1 MYYRCRLRYARSCN
15 PAKLPTRGTLSGMQ
29 VHGNEQSY
37 QPEERS
43 LVCKFTETSKVTN
56 QRNALWYA
64 SSRKR
69 AKLPTRGTLSGVQVH
84 GNEQSYQ
91 PEERSLVCK
100 FTETSKVTNQRNAL
114 WYASSRKRA
123 KLPTRGT
130 LSGMQV
136 HGNEQSY
143 QPEERS
149 LVCKLSETSKITNQ
163 RNALCYFRSMHRPN
177 LQS

>member
-1 MYYRCRLRYARSCN
+1 MTPINRNNSNYLLHCYN
-15 PAKLPTRGTLSGMQ
+15 K
-29 VHGNEQSY
+29 NN

-43 LVCKFTETSKVTN
+43 LVYKSTTTSKVTK
-56 QRNALWYA
+56 QRNALW
-64 SSRKR
+64 
-69 AKLPTRGTLSGVQVH
+69 
-84 GNEQSYQ
+84 
-91 PEERSLVCK
+91 C
-100 FTETSKVTNQRNAL
+100 
-114 WYASSRKRA
+114 ASSRKRA

>member
-56 QRNALWYA
+56 QRNALWCA

-69 AKLPTRGTLSGVQVH
+69 AKLPTRGTLTAAQVD
-84 GNEQSYQ
+84 GTAQTYE
-91 PEERSLVCK
+91 PVARCGRRSL
-100 FTETSKVTNQRNAL
+100 TGR
-114 WYASSRKRA
+114 R
-123 KLPTRGT
+123 
-130 LSGMQV
+130 
-136 HGNEQSY
+136 
-143 QPEERS
+143 
-149 LVCKLSETSKITNQ
+149 
-163 RNALCYFRSMHRPN
+163 
-177 LQS
+177 